1 MTDSLS
7 LAGALERALA
17 DAAGGDGRAVIP
29 VSFTLDYG
37 VAADPAGT
45 TTVAARVDRATRSL
59 VFVHGEARLADGRT
73 AASASGVFR
82 VRTAEGDAT

>member
-1 MTDSLS
+1 MTDSIS

-17 DAAGGDGRAVIP
+17 DAAGGSGRVVIP

-37 VAADPAGT
+37 VGADPGDA
-45 TTVAARVDRATRSL
+45 TVAARIDRATRSL

-82 VRTAEGDAT
+82 VQAAEGDAT

>member
-1 MTDSLS
+1 MSEVLS

-17 DAAGGDGRAVIP
+17 EAAGGDGRPVAP

-37 VAADPAGT
+37 VAGEAADAS
-45 TTVAARVDRATRSL
+45 VSARVDRATKSL
-59 VFVHGEARLADGRT
+59 VFVHGEAVLADGRR

-82 VRTAEGDAT
+82 VRTT

>member
-1 MTDSLS
+1 MTDTFS

-17 DAAGGDGRAVIP
+17 DAAGADGRAVVP

-37 VAADPAGT
+37 VAGDSS
-45 TTVAARVDRATRSL
+45 AAAISATVDRATKSL
-59 VFVHGEARLADGRT
+59 VFVHGEAAFADGRR

-82 VRTAEGDAT
+82 VRAT

>member
-1 MTDSLS
+1 MSDTPS

-37 VAADPAGT
+37 VAAGAPDAA
-45 TTVAARVDRATRSL
+45 VSARVDRATKSL
-59 VFVHGEARLADGRT
+59 VFVHGEAVLADGRR

-82 VRTAEGDAT
+82 VRGT

>member
-1 MTDSLS
+1 MSDTVS

-17 DAAGGDGRAVIP
+17 EAAGADGRAVVP

-37 VAADPAGT
+37 VGGESSAA
-45 TTVAARVDRATRSL
+45 TVSARVDRATRSL
-59 VFVHGEARLADGRT
+59 VFVHGEAAFADGRR

-82 VRTAEGDAT
+82 VKTT

>member
-1 MTDSLS
+1 MTDSIS

-17 DAAGGDGRAVIP
+17 DAAGGDGRVVIP

-37 VAADPAGT
+37 TAGDAAGA
-45 TTVAARVDRATRSL
+45 TVAARVDRATKSL
-59 VFVHGEARLADGRT
+59 VFVHGEAVLADGRK

-82 VRTAEGDAT
+82 VKGA

>member
-1 MTDSLS
+1 MSEAVS

-17 DAAGGDGRAVIP
+17 DVAGGDGRSVAP

-37 VAADPAGT
+37 VGGDAADAS
-45 TTVAARVDRATRSL
+45 VSARVDRATRSL
-59 VFVHGEARLADGRT
+59 VFVHGEAVLSDGRR

-82 VRTAEGDAT
+82 VMTT

>member
-1 MTDSLS
+1 MTDSIS

-29 VSFTLDYG
+29 VSFTLEYG
-37 VAADPAGT
+37 AAADAADAV
-45 TTVAARVDRATRSL
+45 VAARVDRATRSL
-59 VFVHGEARLADGRT
+59 VFVHGEAMLADGRR

-82 VRTAEGDAT
+82 VKDAPTT

>member
-1 MTDSLS
+1 MTDTSSLV
-7 LAGALERALA
+7 GALEKALA
-17 DAAGGDGRAVIP
+17 DAAGGDGRPVAP

-37 VAADPAGT
+37 AGGDASA

-59 VFVHGEARLADGRT
+59 IFVHGEAVLADGRR

-82 VRTAEGDAT
+82 VRET

>member
-1 MTDSLS
+1 MTDNPS
-7 LAGALERALA
+7 LAGALEKALA
-17 DAAGGDGRAVIP
+17 DAAGGDGRPVAP

-37 VAADPAGT
+37 TGGDAST

-59 VFVHGEARLADGRT
+59 IFVHGEAVLADGRR

-82 VRTAEGDAT
+82 VRET